1 MNEVSTEITS
11 NFIHNEIDKDLREGK
26 VTKVLTRF
34 PPEPNGYIHLGHAK
48 AIIINFTTAE
58 KYNGKTNLR
67 FDDTNPTKEE
77 VEYEHA
83 IMEDIKWL
91 GFDWGDRLYN
101 ASDYFGKL
109 YEFAQRLIKLGKAYV
124 CDLSAEEMREYRGD
138 FNRLGIDSPYRNRS
152 VEENLDLLER
162 MKKGEFKDGEKVLRA
177 KIDMKHPKILMR
189 DPVIYRIS
197 HVEHHNTGNEWCI
210 YPMYDYAHPLSDAIE
225 GITHSLCSKEFEERR
240 ELYDWFIREVELF
253 DEKPRQIEFARLN
266 VTDTVMSKRLLLK
279 LVNDKVVDGW
289 DDPRMPTIRGMKRR
303 GYTKTAIRKFI
314 DNAGVSKSDSIVDF
328 ANLEHF
334 VREDLKLVVKRV
346 MAVLNPLKVV
356 ITNYP
361 EGQEEMLEIENN
373 QDNPEMGS
381 RKIPFSREIYVE
393 RDDFMEVPEKKFFRL
408 FPGNEVRLKG
418 AYFIKCN
425 DIVKDENG
433 NVTEIHC
440 TYDKDTK
447 SGSGFSGRKVKSTLH
462 WVSAVHAKKAE
473 IRLYDSIYKTIDD
486 EVQFNESSL
495 TILDNCYV
503 EPCLADT
510 ELEEKV
516 QFYRHG
522 YFCRDTKSPDD
533 LVFNL
538 TVSIKAPYKN
548 K

>member
-1 MNEVSTEITS
+1 MNEVNTEITS

-152 VEENLDLLER
+152 VEENLNLLER

-289 DDPRMPTIRGMKRR
+289 DDPRMPTIRGMRRR

>member
-1 MNEVSTEITS
+1 MNEVNTEITS

-462 WVSAVHAKKAE
+462 WVSAAHAKKAE